1 MARTSFHDELRQ
13 LELDVLDMGE
23 MAEGAVAEAVRALA
37 ARDAGQARWVVDND
51 DVIDARYLDIE
62 RRTLGLLALQTPV
75 ATDLRLLSAI
85 LHINLHLER
94 VGDMAVNIAK
104 TDLSV
109 HDLPASPTILAY
121 LTEMADLLRPILR
134 TSMEALR
141 TRDLDLCLRL
151 PEMDDPVDRLNLG
164 IYQEV
169 AALAD
174 EPDTL
179 QWGLRMVVV
188 ARQLER
194 VGDHAVDIGEQ
205 IGFLLTGEFREFTDS
220 SHADA

>member
-1 MARTSFHDELRQ
+1 MTRPQFHEELRQ
-13 LELDVLDMGE
+13 LELEILEMGE
-23 MAEGAVAEAVRALA
+23 FAERAVSASVRALA
-37 ARDAGQARWVVDND
+37 DRDGAEARRIIAED
-51 DVIDARYLDIE
+51 DIIDGRYLDVE
-62 RRTLGLLALQTPV
+62 KRTLGLLALQTPV

-109 HDLPASPTILAY
+109 HDLPASPTILTH
-121 LTEMADLLRPILR
+121 LTEMGDLLGPLLR
-134 TSMEALR
+134 TAMDAFR
-141 TRDLDLCLRL
+141 NRDLDLCLQL
-151 PEMDDPVDRLNLG
+151 PVMDDPIDRLNLG

-169 AALAD
+169 ARLVD
-174 EPDTL
+174 DPQML

-205 IGFLLTGEFREFTDS
+205 IGFLLTGEFREFTDA
-220 SHADA
+220 SHPDA